1 VCSPANESLAFTWIL
16 LIAARS
22 SQSPD
27 SPYAIEAGDTIV
39 APRMKML
46 LLRTVVLARRRKELA
61 ESSRPTYQCTLDRDL
76 DAIMVLDSVNQ
87 HGKRLRKHYGKV
99 SGFLF
104 TFLEHPDVPPD
115 NDGRERELPPI
126 ATYRKVNSGFRLRR
140 GADLFADIRSVIGTV
155 ARRGIDTY
163 SGYSRHSA
171 RRVIAPG
178 GLRRYH
184 AGVTLGPV
192 CAMTALQIYGQER
205 LMADLIII
213 AYNTEATAEAARKK
227 LLELQKEYLIE
238 LGDAVV
244 AVRQPDG
251 HVKLNQLVS
260 TTAAGAASGGMWG
273 ALIGLLFLNPLLG
286 AAVGAGAGALSGR
299 LTDIGIDDNFM
310 KEAAGALTPGQAA
323 LCILVRKVT
332 ADKVLPAMAAFGGTV
347 LHTSLTT
354 EQEAKL
360 QGSLKA

>member
-1 VCSPANESLAFTWIL
+1 ML
-16 LIAARS
+16 LTGARS
-22 SQSPD
+22 PQSLD

-46 LLRTVVLARRRKELA
+46 LLRTVVLARRRKERA

-76 DAIMVLDSVNQ
+76 DAIMVLAPVNQ
-87 HGKRLRKHYGKV
+87 HGKRLRKRYGKV
-99 SGFLF
+99 SSFLF

-115 NDGRERELPPI
+115 NDGRERELPPV
-126 ATYRKVNSGFRLRR
+126 ATYQKVNSGFHSRR

-171 RRVIAPG
+171 RRVISPGHIARG
-178 GLRRYH
+178 GLSRCH
-184 AGVTLGPV
+184 AGVTLRAL
-192 CAMTALQIYGQER
+192 CAMTALQISGQER
-205 LMADLIII
+205 LMADLIIV
-213 AYNTEATAEAARKK
+213 AYNSEATAEAARKK

-286 AAVGAGAGALSGR
+286 AAIGAGAGALSGR

-323 LCILVRKVT
+323 LCVLVRKVT